1 MARRAMERLI
11 FDGRIHPTRIEEI
24 TEQAKREME
33 QHIEKVGKE
42 FLEEQEVRNVHPKL
56 VTLLGRLKYR
66 TSYGQNVLQHVREVA
81 HLTSVMAAE
90 MKMDAKL
97 GRRCG
102 IFHDIGKA
110 VDQDFEGSHPVIGG
124 ELLKRFD
131 EPKEVIDAA
140 ANHHNDADANFP
152 YTILAAAAD
161 AISASRPGA
170 RGESLDRY
178 VKRLQQLEG
187 IAKGLEGVTQAYAIQ
202 AGREVRVIVDADTIT
217 DDQSIN
223 VAREIAKEIEGQMTY
238 PGEIKVTVTR
248 ETRVVEYAR

>member
-1 MARRAMERLI
+1 MLDVFAPRKGPKDEEIRLQRAGAE
-11 FDGRIHPTRIEEI
+11 IEEI
-24 TEQAKREME
+24 IKETGK
-33 QHIEKVGKE
+33 KVCYDT
-42 FLEEQEVRNVHPKL
+42 NVHGLHAKEIYY
-56 VTLLGRLKYR
+56 LGRMKFR
-66 TSYGQNVLQHVREVA
+66 TSGGQNVLQHVREVA

-152 YTILAAAAD
+152 YTVLAAAAD

-202 AGREVRVIVDADTIT
+202 AGREGRVIVDADSIT
-217 DDQSIN
+217 DDQSVI